1 MESENQGCFSWLL
14 RGGFVWKNA
23 LVAEVGSLVFISISN
38 FFHRCGM
45 GAYLWISPKWQP
57 QTCGVTK
64 KTGAP
69 QVDGATPHRSVAKE
83 SPNLRVF
90 SPNLGVYKFTWP
102 PVPALWKK
110 REYFCCWKALVAQ
123 LGLKTTCFV
132 GHIFHI
138 SNFWSRKRGTV
149 SVGKNEVF
157 PEVWS
162 VGFHQPWSC
171 NIKVKAVRDMVGIGH
186 TGMSM
191 VLSNWVITPI

>member
-1 MESENQGCFSWLL
+1 MEWEHTF
-14 RGGFVWKNA
+14 GFHPN
-23 LVAEVGSLVFISISN
+23 
-38 FFHRCGM
+38 
-45 GAYLWISPKWQP
+45 
-57 QTCGVTK
+57 
-64 KTGAP
+64 
-69 QVDGATPHRSVAKE
+69 D
-83 SPNLRVF
+83 NLRLVVLQKNWCTSSGWCNTPSERCEGITKLAGF
-90 SPNLGVYKFTWP
+90 FTKPGGLQVYMAPGSSFM
-102 PVPALWKK
+102 KK

-186 TGMSM
+186 TGMST